1 MMGLDVRNE
10 LKIADIVFDFGLV
23 SSTFSYVCV

>member
-23 SSTFSYVCV
+23 SSAFSYVCV